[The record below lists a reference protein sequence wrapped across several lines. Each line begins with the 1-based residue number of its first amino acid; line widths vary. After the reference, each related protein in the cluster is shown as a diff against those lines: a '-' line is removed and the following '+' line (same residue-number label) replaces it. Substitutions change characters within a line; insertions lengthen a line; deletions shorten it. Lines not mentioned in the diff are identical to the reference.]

1 MTEMIVGDRPV
12 DVSEYVTEANSRSVS
27 AAEVGV
33 DTADGFLLG
42 DDRSAPIRKLDS
54 LARYGLSQQLG
65 HTPPPLIDWMAEDSQ
80 KIQQERPI
88 LKKELDIATQHE
100 VANEE
105 KTNAADDRL
114 RSLSLA

>member
-1 MTEMIVGDRPV
+1 
-12 DVSEYVTEANSRSVS
+12 
-27 AAEVGV
+27 
-33 DTADGFLLG
+33 
-42 DDRSAPIRKLDS
+42 
-54 LARYGLSQQLG
+54 
-65 HTPPPLIDWMAEDSQ
+65 MAEDSQ